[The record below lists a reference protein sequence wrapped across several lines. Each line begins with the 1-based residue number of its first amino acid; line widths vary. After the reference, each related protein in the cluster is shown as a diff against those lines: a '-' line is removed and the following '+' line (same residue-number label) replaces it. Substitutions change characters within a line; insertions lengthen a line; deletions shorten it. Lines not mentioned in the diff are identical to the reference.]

1 MFDSTVFLL
10 LKKMAESS
18 FCLQSP
24 LLNFFLHLCGQ
35 YHIQK
40 NCVPPPLP
48 QGLLYGNYLPI
59 VILVIVTFTVIEAA
73 GAAEE
78 YPHLKERRSYG

>member
-1 MFDSTVFLL
+1 V
-10 LKKMAESS
+10 A
-18 FCLQSP
+18 
-24 LLNFFLHLCGQ
+24 LN
-35 YHIQK
+35 
-40 NCVPPPLP
+40 PSLP

-78 YPHLKERRSYG
+78 YPHLKERR

>member
-1 MFDSTVFLL
+1 MKSHIRHKILPTFSLHFYGDITLNIKEYS
-10 LKKMAESS
+10 KES
-18 FCLQSP
+18 
-24 LLNFFLHLCGQ
+24 
-35 YHIQK
+35 
-40 NCVPPPLP
+40 VPEPLP

>member
-1 MFDSTVFLL
+1 MFASTVFLL
-10 LKKMAESS
+10 LKKMAKS
-18 FCLQSP
+18 FFFVSTTKLFSP
-24 LLNFFLHLCGQ
+24 S

-40 NCVPPPLP
+40 NCGPQPLP

-78 YPHLKERRSYG
+78 YPHLKERR